1 MASVVPL
8 GCSNAHNGE
17 TTQAMGTILPLLCCL
32 SGELRMTTIRHLS
45 RIVLAMLAITGR
57 VTMLGLAR
65 WTGTG
70 GS

>member
-1 MASVVPL
+1 
-8 GCSNAHNGE
+8 
-17 TTQAMGTILPLLCCL
+17 
-32 SGELRMTTIRHLS
+32 MTTIRQLS

-65 WTGTG
+65 WTETG

>member
-1 MASVVPL
+1 
-8 GCSNAHNGE
+8 
-17 TTQAMGTILPLLCCL
+17 MGTILPLLCCL

-57 VTMLGLAR
+57 VTMLGLAH